1 MCFNWNLSNV
11 TRIDGLFACFDSLL
25 SLPDISKLD
34 TSNVENMKELFY
46 QSSLLTS
53 LPDI

>member
-1 MCFNWNLSNV
+1 
-11 TRIDGLFACFDSLL
+11 
-25 SLPDISKLD
+25 LD